1 MRGHTSGF
9 GIRLMSY
16 RHPVVESAAAVEGNQ
31 ESDTVRS
38 RLWRRLGS
46 GGEVEGMGPPRGSLG
61 QASTS
66 VRAKDLGSIER
77 FLLLLPQEMLPQK
90 W

>member
-1 MRGHTSGF
+1 MFWHQTHV
-9 GIRLMSY
+9 Y

-31 ESDTVRS
+31 EPDTVSS

-46 GGEVEGMGPPRGSLG
+46 GGSMGGGGGGVGTGPPRGSPG
-61 QASTS
+61 RASTS

>member
-1 MRGHTSGF
+1 
-9 GIRLMSY
+9 MSY

>member
-1 MRGHTSGF
+1 
-9 GIRLMSY
+9 MSY
-16 RHPVVESAAAVEGNQ
+16 RHPVAESAAAVEGNQ
-31 ESDTVRS
+31 EPDTVSS

-46 GGEVEGMGPPRGSLG
+46 GGMVGGTGPPRRNLG
-61 QASTS
+61 RASTS
-66 VRAKDLGSIER
+66 VRAKDLGSIEQ

>member
-1 MRGHTSGF
+1 
-9 GIRLMSY
+9 MSY

-46 GGEVEGMGPPRGSLG
+46 GGEVEGMGPLRGSLG
-61 QASTS
+61 QASIS
-66 VRAKDLGSIER
+66 VRAKDLGSVER
-77 FLLLLPQEMLPQK
+77 FLLLLQEMLPQK

>member
-1 MRGHTSGF
+1 
-9 GIRLMSY
+9 MSY

-31 ESDTVRS
+31 EPDSARS

-61 QASTS
+61 QASIS
-66 VRAKDLGSIER
+66 VRAKDLGSVEQ
-77 FLLLLPQEMLPQK
+77 FLLLLQEMLPQK